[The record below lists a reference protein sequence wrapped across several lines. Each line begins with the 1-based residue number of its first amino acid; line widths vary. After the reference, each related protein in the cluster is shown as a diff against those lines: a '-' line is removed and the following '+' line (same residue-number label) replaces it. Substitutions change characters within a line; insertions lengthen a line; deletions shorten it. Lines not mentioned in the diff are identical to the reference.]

1 VGTFFH
7 EALGCGQANPAV
19 SACDYRNFSRQL
31 LSVIITHIF
40 SSLFLFFVILK
51 MWDLRF
57 FYKADIG
64 VEFAEFEQGCDV
76 IPGLLSC

>member
-1 VGTFFH
+1 VRTFFH

-19 SACDYRNFSRQL
+19 SACDYRNFSRQF

-57 FYKADIG
+57 SYKGDIV
-64 VEFAEFEQGCDV
+64 VEFAEFEQVCDV
-76 IPGLLSC
+76 FLGPFSC